1 MKEEL
6 KDITRILSNLS
17 EVISK
22 ISTEINN
29 TVVKIDKL
37 NEIEDKVERAS
48 EIEKIKQQLQN
59 INDKS

>member
-1 MKEEL
+1 MKEEI